1 MNLFIYLKRTIL
13 VSLFFLSFVLFPIN
27 ASAETDCFFDMSN
40 LPHEWP
46 TDHWEILSA
55 YFENNKGNNDSLIL
69 EFYEIFQEFMESYN
83 QMCAKRYLENGSW
96 RYFSYEDYKY

>member
-55 YFENNKGNNDSLIL
+55 YFETQEKNHESLML
-69 EFYEIFQEFMESYN
+69 EFYGLIQEMMKSHNE
-83 QMCAKRYLENGSW
+83 MWEERYVQNRFWKHLT
-96 RYFSYEDYKY
+96 YEDYVF